1 MRTGLVLH
9 PGAQPRGRGPQPPP
23 GGTVGMTRPKGRRL
37 RSPWPPPP
45 TWWQPLVFPGL
56 RCLKSAI
63 GGAVELWCIPR
74 GLRAQTRAALGTRP
88 EPPSSGP
95 RKRLL
100 GPREHARRPLTTRGS
115 RPRATSPSV
124 AGGTSAK
131 PSWGSPGPPPG
142 GALGAICVIR
152 GFPGNGRTSCYEG
165 LLSSHHRWSPA
176 TGE

>member
-1 MRTGLVLH
+1 MGSGATAT
-9 PGAQPRGRGPQPPP
+9 PGRDGRNDPAQGASAEKP
-23 GGTVGMTRPKGRRL
+23 VA
-37 RSPWPPPP
+37 PPP

-142 GALGAICVIR
+142 GALGAMCVIR